1 MNRQQWAGIPWEKRY
16 SQSISAPSHLVKE
29 MRKIDDLLDLK
40 FYMPT
45 ECWHV
50 VRYLGSR
57 GGRFTRCWECNDSPG
72 KHRELGSWI
81 IEALHK
87 GDTWNRPIL
96 EDIDKDNKELK
107 ESIDRTNQHNAEE
120 VAKELAPLY
129 KNWEENGPNSDY
141 HLNYAVSS
149 PKEDQQDG
157 FIVRD
162 HRKCTLTN

>member
-1 MNRQQWAGIPWEKRY
+1 MNKTQWAGIPWEKRY
-16 SQSISAPSHLVKE
+16 SQSTSAPSTLVKE

-72 KHRELGSWI
+72 KHRELGMWVI
-81 IEALHK
+81 DALKK

-96 EDIDKDNKELK
+96 EEIDKSNKQLE
-107 ESIDRTNQHNAEE
+107 ESIERTKEDNAEQ
-120 VAKELAPLY
+120 VAKDLAPII
-129 KNWEENGPNSDY
+129 KNWQENGADSDFHY
-141 HLNYAVSS
+141 NYAVGN
-149 PKEDQQDG
+149 KEEVKKDG
-157 FIVRD
+157 YIVRD
-162 HRKCTLTN
+162 KRRCTSIN